1 MNYQSIPWHVGGSHK
16 SEVSSEL
23 STRTIEAYPIFD
35 VPYVPDEK
43 SNEQK
48 AYEISKHFLRAH
60 LCTSSFLEGI
70 KIGKFAFD
78 L

>member
-1 MNYQSIPWHVGGSHK
+1 MLVDPTSQKLAPSYLQEG
-16 SEVSSEL
+16 L
-23 STRTIEAYPIFD
+23 AIEAYPIFD

-48 AYEISKHFLRAH
+48 AYEISKHFLKAH

-70 KIGKFAFD
+70 KIDKFAFD